1 ATSHALQ
8 PIQTVV
14 SVKNPIA
21 SLATAA
27 RLRVMVTISCSLHVA
42 DERFAFVDRY
52 VGIADPG
59 REVVDNVAG
68 AQPHPAPMP
77 RHPDVVNRLASDL
90 HHADSVGD
98 ERLGPDVATGTRHH
112 DPVEIL
118 DSRSE
123 ERRVGKEC
131 RCRGATEELR
141 EAQSWS

>member
-1 ATSHALQ
+1 
-8 PIQTVV
+8 
-14 SVKNPIA
+14 
-21 SLATAA
+21 
-27 RLRVMVTISCSLHVA
+27 MVTISCSLHVA

-118 DSRSE
+118 DSLL
-123 ERRVGKEC
+123 
-131 RCRGATEELR
+131 LR
-141 EAQSWS
+141 EPFADLYDKLLLYLGHPPPRRDTSASMEVLCS